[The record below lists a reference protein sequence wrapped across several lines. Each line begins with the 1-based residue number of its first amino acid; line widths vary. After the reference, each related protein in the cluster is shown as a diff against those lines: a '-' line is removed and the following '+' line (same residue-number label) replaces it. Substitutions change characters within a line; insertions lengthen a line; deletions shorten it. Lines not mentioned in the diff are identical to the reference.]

1 MKAKS
6 YFILSLF
13 LCSILHSQDLDVRFT
28 SEPSKNS
35 LGINENLRIDFKMNQ
50 DGDNFNAP
58 NFEDFRVVGG
68 PNQSVSNTWVNGKRT
83 FSKVYSY
90 YLTPLKT
97 GKLTIGQA
105 TIEINSQVYKTIP
118 VVVDVT
124 ESVTIS
130 KNPNDPSYL
139 VDENLHLVA
148 EASNISPFLN
158 EGISITYKLFFSPQI
173 NVTNVGEIDSPKY
186 SDFWSHNI
194 KIPRLQI
201 ERGTYKG
208 KSYNYVIWKKIVL
221 YPQKVGELNVLP
233 LTLDVSVDVP
243 TNKRDFFGNRIYTQ
257 VPKTVTA
264 GKREINVLALPKNAP
279 DNFGADVASELQSS
293 IGIPFKEV
301 ENHFTRQGS
310 REEVV
315 HLSSA
320 LKALAVSLFKIA
332 NDIRW
337 MGSGPVSGL
346 GDLKIPALQP
356 GSSIMPGK
364 VNPVIPEMM
373 MQVSAQVIGN
383 DTTITFSS
391 ANGNFE
397 LNTMLPVMAHN
408 LLESIALLTTGV
420 SVFGEKLIKDLEAN
434 TEKLNEDTQKN
445 SILVTALVPKLG
457 YDVAAEVAKEAME
470 NGLTIK
476 DVLLSKELMSEG
488 DIDDL
493 LDIEKLI

>member
-1 MKAKS
+1 MNKKETRIEKDSMGEFEVPIDAMYGASTARAIENFPISDLKFSRSFIRALGEIKKACAVVNQNNQ
-6 YFILSLF
+6 L
-13 LCSILHSQDLDVRFT
+13 LDKKIATAIIDGAREVISGNHDKDFAVDIFQTGSGT
-28 SEPSKNS
+28 STNMNA
-35 LGINENLRIDFKMNQ
+35 NEIIAKISSD
-50 DGDNFNAP
+50 
-58 NFEDFRVVGG
+58 
-68 PNQSVSNTWVNGKRT
+68 
-83 FSKVYSY
+83 
-90 YLTPLKT
+90 KT
-97 GKLTIGQA
+97 GESIHPNDHVNMSQSSNDVIPTA
-105 TIEINSQVYKTIP
+105 TNVAAVI
-118 VVVDVT
+118 DVT
-124 ESVTIS
+124 EGLIPELNNLIS
-130 KNPNDPSYL
+130 L
-139 VDENLHLVA
+139 
-148 EASNISPFLN
+148 LN
-158 EGISITYKLFFSPQI
+158 EKAKQWEKVYKNGRTHLMDATPVSLGQEFSGYADLINERMGDIKASLDNVQKLAIGGTAVGTGI
-173 NVTNVGEIDSPKY
+173 
-186 SDFWSHNI
+186 
-194 KIPRLQI
+194 
-201 ERGTYKG
+201 
-208 KSYNYVIWKKIVL
+208 
-221 YPQKVGELNVLP
+221 
-233 LTLDVSVDVP
+233 
-243 TNKRDFFGNRIYTQ
+243 
-257 VPKTVTA
+257 
-264 GKREINVLALPKNAP
+264 NAP

>member
-1 MKAKS
+1 MNKKETRIEKDSMGEFEVPIDAMYGASTARAIENFPISELKFSRSFIRALGEIKKACAVVNQNNK
-6 YFILSLF
+6 L
-13 LCSILHSQDLDVRFT
+13 LDKKIATAIIDVAEEVISGNRDKDFAVDIFQTGSGT
-28 SEPSKNS
+28 STNMNA
-35 LGINENLRIDFKMNQ
+35 NEIIAKIASD
-50 DGDNFNAP
+50 
-58 NFEDFRVVGG
+58 
-68 PNQSVSNTWVNGKRT
+68 
-83 FSKVYSY
+83 
-90 YLTPLKT
+90 KT
-97 GKLTIGQA
+97 GESIHPNDHVNMSQSSNDVIPTA
-105 TIEINSQVYKTIP
+105 TNVAAVI
-118 VVVDVT
+118 DVT
-124 ESVTIS
+124 EGLI
-130 KNPNDPSYL
+130 PELD
-139 VDENLHLVA
+139 NLILL
-148 EASNISPFLN
+148 LN
-158 EGISITYKLFFSPQI
+158 EKAKQWEKVYKNGRTHLMDATPVSLGQEFSGYADLVNERMGDIKASLDNVQKLAIGGTAVGTGI
-173 NVTNVGEIDSPKY
+173 
-186 SDFWSHNI
+186 
-194 KIPRLQI
+194 
-201 ERGTYKG
+201 
-208 KSYNYVIWKKIVL
+208 
-221 YPQKVGELNVLP
+221 
-233 LTLDVSVDVP
+233 
-243 TNKRDFFGNRIYTQ
+243 
-257 VPKTVTA
+257 
-264 GKREINVLALPKNAP
+264 NAP

-293 IGIPFKEV
+293 IGVPFKEV

-476 DVLLSKELMSEG
+476 DVLLSKELMSEV

-493 LDIEKLI
+493 FDIEKLI

>member
-1 MKAKS
+1 MNKKETRIEKDSMGEFEVPIDAMYGASTARAIENFPISELKFSRSFIRALGEIKKACAVVNQNNKLLDKKISTAIIDGAEEVISGNYDKDFAVDTFQTGSGTSTNMNANEIIAKIASDKTGESIHPNDHVNMSQSSNDVIPTATNVAAVIDVTEGLIPELDNLISLLNEKAKQWEKV
-6 YFILSLF
+6 Y
-13 LCSILHSQDLDVRFT
+13 
-28 SEPSKNS
+28 KNGRTHLMDATPVS
-35 LGINENLRIDFKMNQ
+35 LGQEFSGYADLVNERM
-50 DGDNFNAP
+50 GDIKASLDNVQKLAIGGTAVGTGINAP
-58 NFEDFRVVGG
+58 N
-68 PNQSVSNTWVNGKRT
+68 
-83 FSKVYSY
+83 
-90 YLTPLKT
+90 
-97 GKLTIGQA
+97 
-105 TIEINSQVYKTIP
+105 
-118 VVVDVT
+118 
-124 ESVTIS
+124 
-130 KNPNDPSYL
+130 
-139 VDENLHLVA
+139 
-148 EASNISPFLN
+148 
-158 EGISITYKLFFSPQI
+158 
-173 NVTNVGEIDSPKY
+173 
-186 SDFWSHNI
+186 
-194 KIPRLQI
+194 
-201 ERGTYKG
+201 
-208 KSYNYVIWKKIVL
+208 
-221 YPQKVGELNVLP
+221 
-233 LTLDVSVDVP
+233 
-243 TNKRDFFGNRIYTQ
+243 
-257 VPKTVTA
+257 
-264 GKREINVLALPKNAP
+264 
-279 DNFGADVASELQSS
+279 NFGADVASELQSS

-420 SVFGEKLIKDLEAN
+420 NVFGEKLIKDLEAN

-457 YDVAAEVAKEAME
+457 YDVAAEVAKEAMD

-476 DVLLSKELMSEG
+476 DVLLSKELMTEG

>member
-1 MKAKS
+1 MNKKETRIEKDSMGEFEVPIDAMYGASTARAIENFPISELKFSRSFIRALGEIKKA
-6 YFILSLF
+6 
-13 LCSILHSQDLDVRFT
+13 CAVV
-28 SEPSKNS
+28 
-35 LGINENLRIDFKMNQ
+35 NQ
-50 DGDNFNAP
+50 DNKLLDKKIATAIIDGAEEVIAGNHDKDFAVDIFQTGSGTSTNMNA
-58 NFEDFRVVGG
+58 NEIIAKIASD
-68 PNQSVSNTWVNGKRT
+68 
-83 FSKVYSY
+83 
-90 YLTPLKT
+90 KT
-97 GKLTIGQA
+97 GESIHPNDHVNMSQSSNDVIPTA
-105 TIEINSQVYKTIP
+105 TNVAAVI
-118 VVVDVT
+118 DVT
-124 ESVTIS
+124 EGLIPELDNLIS
-130 KNPNDPSYL
+130 L
-139 VDENLHLVA
+139 
-148 EASNISPFLN
+148 LN
-158 EGISITYKLFFSPQI
+158 EKAKQWERVYKNGRTHLMDATPVSLGQEFSGYADLINERMGDIKASLDNVQKLAIGGTAVGTGI
-173 NVTNVGEIDSPKY
+173 
-186 SDFWSHNI
+186 
-194 KIPRLQI
+194 
-201 ERGTYKG
+201 
-208 KSYNYVIWKKIVL
+208 
-221 YPQKVGELNVLP
+221 
-233 LTLDVSVDVP
+233 
-243 TNKRDFFGNRIYTQ
+243 
-257 VPKTVTA
+257 
-264 GKREINVLALPKNAP
+264 NAP

-420 SVFGEKLIKDLEAN
+420 NVFGEKLIKDLEAN

-476 DVLLSKELMSEG
+476 DVLLSKELMTDGE
-488 DIDDL
+488 IDDL

>member
-1 MKAKS
+1 MNKKETRIEKDSMGEFEVPIDAMYGASTARAIENFPISELKFSRSFIRALGEIKKACAVINQNNKLLDKKIATAIIDGAEEVIVGNHDKDFAVDIFQTGSGTSTNMNANEIIAKIASDKTGESIHPNDHVNMSQSSNDVIPTATNVAAVMDVTEGLIPELNNLISLLNEKAKQWEKV
-6 YFILSLF
+6 Y
-13 LCSILHSQDLDVRFT
+13 
-28 SEPSKNS
+28 KNGRTHLMDATPVS
-35 LGINENLRIDFKMNQ
+35 LGQEFSGYADLINERMEDIKTSL
-50 DGDNFNAP
+50 DNVQKLAIGGTAVGTGINAP
-58 NFEDFRVVGG
+58 N
-68 PNQSVSNTWVNGKRT
+68 
-83 FSKVYSY
+83 
-90 YLTPLKT
+90 
-97 GKLTIGQA
+97 
-105 TIEINSQVYKTIP
+105 
-118 VVVDVT
+118 
-124 ESVTIS
+124 
-130 KNPNDPSYL
+130 
-139 VDENLHLVA
+139 
-148 EASNISPFLN
+148 
-158 EGISITYKLFFSPQI
+158 
-173 NVTNVGEIDSPKY
+173 
-186 SDFWSHNI
+186 
-194 KIPRLQI
+194 
-201 ERGTYKG
+201 
-208 KSYNYVIWKKIVL
+208 
-221 YPQKVGELNVLP
+221 
-233 LTLDVSVDVP
+233 
-243 TNKRDFFGNRIYTQ
+243 
-257 VPKTVTA
+257 
-264 GKREINVLALPKNAP
+264 
-279 DNFGADVASELQSS
+279 NFGADVANELQSS

-420 SVFGEKLIKDLEAN
+420 SVFGQKLIKDLEAN

-457 YDVAAEVAKEAME
+457 YDVAAEVAKESME